1 MLSSLSSK
9 FLKTRF
15 RILYVNFVKVVLKLI
30 LTINEPCIHYSYSI
44 FKVRSACRRELH
56 YNTYSRVCQ
65 AFFSIFFDRI
75 FRCLLLKCLPSRD
88 RLFDYITSESV
99 CQVLFLIFF
108 KTFFKPLSLTRNRC
122 YFNTSPTICQHLF

>member
-44 FKVRSACRRELH
+44 FKVRSACRREFH
-56 YNTYSRVCQ
+56 YNTHSRVCQ
-65 AFFSIFFDRI
+65 AFFSNFFDRI
-75 FRCLLLKCLPSRD
+75 FRCLLLKCLPSRG
-88 RLFDYITSESV
+88 RLFDYITMISNYNKKLSLQKSKKTGYLPV
-99 CQVLFLIFF
+99 KNSHVLFITSLICSR
-108 KTFFKPLSLTRNRC
+108 LS
-122 YFNTSPTICQHLF
+122 